1 MGRGLSLGHRPRLTR
16 SLSWPAC
23 FWLLLS
29 GVGSYWRAASAQ
41 LFRLAHS
48 ALCWW
53 LWLRRCA
60 SVVRVSLLLSLASSP
75 VCSCFPLVLR
85 LPRALGTTCVSNT
98 GGEAKTLS
106 LAVNT
111 RERSRSHLLRFLG
124 APILSAC
131 FGTYTCVLSFAA
143 RLVRTGANSSTHMGM
158 LLSFFS
164 PSSLSSSSSSFCP
177 LLSSRLSLLLPP
189 AGFTLLCSDSV
200 VHIGLCAVPA

>member
-1 MGRGLSLGHRPRLTR
+1 MGRGLSLGYRPRLTR
-16 SLSWPAC
+16 SWSWLAC
-23 FWLLLS
+23 LRLQSSFN
-29 GVGSYWRAASAQ
+29 SYWRAASAQ

-75 VCSCFPLVLR
+75 VCSCFLLVLR

-111 RERSRSHLLRFLG
+111 RERSRSHLLRLLG

-143 RLVRTGANSSTHMGM
+143 RLVRTGAYRSTHLGM
-158 LLSFFS
+158 LLSLLCFFF
-164 PSSLSSSSSSFCP
+164 PSSPRPLP
-177 LLSSRLSLLLPP
+177 LLLLRPFPVRCWQPSIVRSL
-189 AGFTLLCSDSV
+189 
-200 VHIGLCAVPA
+200 AVGRGG